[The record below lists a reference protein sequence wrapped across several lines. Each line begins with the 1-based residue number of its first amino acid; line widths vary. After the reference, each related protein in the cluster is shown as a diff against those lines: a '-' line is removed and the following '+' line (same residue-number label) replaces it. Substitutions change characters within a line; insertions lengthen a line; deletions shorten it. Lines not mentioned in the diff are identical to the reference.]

1 MTQTSSSKSK
11 LTFSRSFA
19 YSLGLHV
26 ALLLGLILFWGKRTP
41 PPAPEMKVEWMRL
54 GFLSGPEEGDPYLKT
69 NKLPQTTI
77 QEQKNARIEQPPP
90 TNQKQKGKIEPEQ
103 KLGVDKNK
111 VVIEDKSKKTKIEKQ
126 SKNIDPTKPEG
137 KASKVDPRINQA
149 LAKINEDLKTQTALP
164 EAAQIKQG
172 GDGSPQGTVGG
183 SNSECAAYSGRVKSK
198 IIGNWIRLTSG
209 QKPPRPPKIFVSIN
223 SSGGIISTNWLQKS
237 GDVSLDGSAMRA
249 VQNSSPF
256 PTPPVNCQIA
266 LSGGI
271 TVQFGR

>member
-1 MTQTSSSKSK
+1 MQTSSSNTNLS
-11 LTFSRSFA
+11 FSRSVA
-19 YSLGLHV
+19 YSIGLHV
-26 ALLLGLILFWGKRTP
+26 ILLTLLIFIWSIEKI

-69 NKLPQTTI
+69 KQLPQTTI
-77 QEQKNARIEQPPP
+77 QEQKNARIDQPSP
-90 TNQKQKGKIEPEQ
+90 TEVKQKGKIEPEQ
-103 KLGVDKNK
+103 KIGVDKNK
-111 VVIEDKSKKTKIEKQ
+111 VVVEDKTKKQKTEK
-126 SKNIDPTKPEG
+126 KPKLEDPTKAEG
-137 KASKVDPRINQA
+137 KATKVDPRINQA
-149 LAKINEDLKTQTALP
+149 LSKINEDLKTQTVLP

-172 GDGSPQGTVGG
+172 GDGSPQGSVGG

-198 IIGNWIRLTSG
+198 IIGNWIRLSAG
-209 QKPPRPPKIFVSIN
+209 QKAPRPPKIFVSIN
-223 SSGGIISTNWLQKS
+223 ESGSITSSRWIQKS

-256 PTPPVNCQIA
+256 PTPPLNCQIA